1 MKIALNWLK
10 NYINITQSPEEL
22 SETLTNT
29 GLEVEG
35 MEEIETVPGGLK
47 GLVIGEVKTCEKHPN
62 ADKLSITTVDIGEEE
77 PVQIVCGA
85 PNVAAGQKV
94 VVATVNSTLY
104 PKPDEPFKIKKSKIR
119 GEVSM
124 GMICA
129 EDEIGMG
136 ASHDGIMVLD
146 TDKPNGTPA
155 AEYFNIESD
164 IVYEIGLTPNRADA
178 MGHIGAARDIK
189 AVTGEEVRFPSILD
203 FKVDNQDLPIK
214 VEVENKEACP
224 RYSGLSISGIKVAPS
239 PDWLQNA
246 LKSIGLQPINNVV
259 DVTNFVMHEL
269 GQPLH
274 AFNADKISGNTIKV
288 KNLAEGSKFITL
300 DEKERKLSAKDL
312 MICDGDSNPLCI
324 AGVFGGIDSGVKDDT
339 TKVFLESAYFSAD
352 SVRKTS
358 QHHQLKTDASFRYE
372 RGTDP
377 NITVYA
383 LKRAALLIQEVAGG
397 QISSEIQD
405 EYPVAI
411 PNREVMMKYKNIDR
425 LIGKKLEQ
433 DEIHTI
439 LNRLD
444 IETTDKTETGFKA
457 IVPPYRVDVT
467 READVI
473 EEIIRIY
480 GFNNIALP
488 ETLSSSYMA
497 SFPEVDPVK
506 MRKEAGLLLTANGFQ
521 EIMTNSLTKSVFSE
535 QLDGFNSEENVEIL
549 NKLSEDLGVMRQ
561 DLMFTALD
569 VLAYNINRRQT
580 DLKFYEFGKV
590 YKKINSKYKEEMR
603 LGIYLTGK
611 NEAENWIRKN
621 ESVKFHDLYSAVLKI
636 FDKFNAESIENEE
649 FHNDCFDYGLKLKIK
664 QKEVAELGKLSK
676 KTLKL
681 SGLKQDVFYA
691 NVNWEALLKMVNVNI
706 QFEPVSKFP
715 EVKRDLSLVIDD
727 HVSYDEIKKISLKQ
741 AQYLISKIDVF
752 DVYQGDKIEKGKKA
766 YALSFTLQDKTK
778 TLTDKIIDKT
788 MEKLMKAFE
797 NEIGAIIRK

>member
-377 NITVYA
+377 NNTVYA

-411 PNREVMMKYKNIDR
+411 PDREVMMKYKNIDR

-444 IETTDKTETGFKA
+444 IETTDKNETGFKA
-457 IVPPYRVDVT
+457 IVPSYRVDVT

-691 NVNWEALLKMVNVNI
+691 NINWNALLKMVNVNI

>member
-1 MKIALNWLK
+1 
-10 NYINITQSPEEL
+10 
-22 SETLTNT
+22 
-29 GLEVEG
+29 
-35 MEEIETVPGGLK
+35 
-47 GLVIGEVKTCEKHPN
+47 
-62 ADKLSITTVDIGEEE
+62 
-77 PVQIVCGA
+77 
-85 PNVAAGQKV
+85 
-94 VVATVNSTLY
+94 
-104 PKPDEPFKIKKSKIR
+104 
-119 GEVSM
+119 
-124 GMICA
+124 
-129 EDEIGMG
+129 
-136 ASHDGIMVLD
+136 
-146 TDKPNGTPA
+146 
-155 AEYFNIESD
+155 
-164 IVYEIGLTPNRADA
+164 
-178 MGHIGAARDIK
+178 
-189 AVTGEEVRFPSILD
+189 VTGEAVKFPAIDTFKVDDQSLPI
-203 FKVDNQDLPIK
+203 KVDNQNLPIK
-214 VEVENKEACP
+214 VAVENKEACP

-312 MICDGDSNPLCI
+312 MICDGDSQPLCI
-324 AGVFGGIDSGVKDDT
+324 AGVFGGINSGVKDNT
-339 TKVFLESAYFSAD
+339 TNVFLESAYFSAD

-358 QHHQLKTDASFRYE
+358 QHQQLKTDASFRYE

-397 QISSEIQD
+397 KISSEIQD
-405 EYPVAI
+405 EYPEEI

-425 LIGKKLEQ
+425 LIGKKIAQ

-480 GFNNIALP
+480 GFNNIDLP

-521 EIMTNSLTKSVFSE
+521 EIMTNSLTKPVFSE
-535 QLDGFNSEENVEIL
+535 QLDGFDAKENVEML

-636 FDKFNAESIENEE
+636 FNKFNAESIENEE
-649 FHNDCFDYGLKLKIK
+649 FHDDCFDYGLKLKIK
-664 QKEVAELGKLSK
+664 QKVVAQLGKLSK
-676 KTLKL
+676 KALKL

-691 NVNWEALLKMVNVNI
+691 NINWDAVLKLVNTNI

-727 HVSYDEIKKISLKQ
+727 TVSYDEIKKISLKQ
-741 AQYLISKIDVF
+741 AQYIISKIDVF

-766 YALSFTLQDKTK
+766 YALSFTLQAKTK

-788 MEKLMKAFE
+788 MDKLMKAFE

>member
-47 GLVIGEVKTCEKHPN
+47 GLVIGEVKNCKKHPN
-62 ADKLSITTVDIGEEE
+62 ADKLSVTTVDIGEDE

-85 PNVAAGQKV
+85 PNVASGQKV

-136 ASHDGIMVLD
+136 NSHDGIMALD

-178 MGHIGAARDIK
+178 MGHIGVARDIK
-189 AVTGEEVRFPSILD
+189 AVTGEEVKFPSILD
-203 FKVDNQDLPIK
+203 FKVDNQNLPIK

-224 RYSGLSISGIKVAPS
+224 RYSGLSISDIKVGPS

-274 AFNADKISGNTIKV
+274 AFNADKISGNTIKI

-339 TKVFLESAYFSAD
+339 SQVFLESAYFSAD

-397 QISSEIQD
+397 KISSEIQD
-405 EYPVAI
+405 EYLEKI

-444 IETTDKTETGFKA
+444 IETTEKTEIGFKA

-480 GFNNIALP
+480 GFNNIDLP

-521 EIMTNSLTKSVFSE
+521 EIMTNSLTKPVFSE
-535 QLDGFNSEENVEIL
+535 KLDGFNPNENVEIL

-569 VLAYNINRRQT
+569 VLVYNINRRQT

-590 YKKINSKYKEEMR
+590 YKKINSKYKEEIR

-636 FDKFNAESIENEE
+636 FNKFNAESIENEE
-649 FHNDCFDYGLKLKIK
+649 FHDDCFDYGLKLKIK
-664 QKEVAELGKLSK
+664 QKTVAELGKLSK
-676 KTLKL
+676 KALKL

-691 NVNWEALLKMVNVNI
+691 NINWNAVLKLVNTNI
-706 QFEPVSKFP
+706 QFESVSKFP
-715 EVKRDLSLVIDD
+715 EVKRDLSLVIDE
-727 HVSYDEIKKISLKQ
+727 HVSYEEIRNISMKQ
-741 AQYLISKIDVF
+741 AQYLISNIDVF

-788 MEKLMKAFE
+788 MDKLMKAFE
-797 NEIGAIIRK
+797 NEIGAVIRK

>member
-62 ADKLSITTVDIGEEE
+62 ADKLNITSVDIGKEE

-104 PKPDEPFKIKKSKIR
+104 PKPDESFQIKKSKIR

-146 TDKPNGTPA
+146 TDKANGTPA
-155 AEYFNIESD
+155 AEYFNIKSD

-224 RYSGLSISGIKVAPS
+224 RYSGVSISGIKVAPS

-274 AFNADKISGNTIKV
+274 AFNADKIAGQTIRV

-312 MICDGDSNPLCI
+312 MICDGDSKPLCI

-397 QISSEIQD
+397 KISSEIQD

-411 PNREVMMKYKNIDR
+411 PDREVMMKYKNIDR

-569 VLAYNINRRQT
+569 VLTYNINRRQT

-590 YKKINSKYKEEMR
+590 YKKINSKYKEQMR

-636 FDKFNAESIENEE
+636 FNKFNAESIENEE

-664 QKEVAELGKLSK
+664 QKVVAELGKLSK
-676 KTLKL
+676 KALKL

-691 NVNWEALLKMVNVNI
+691 NINWEALLKMVNVNI
-706 QFEPVSKFP
+706 RFEPVSKFP
-715 EVKRDLSLVIDD
+715 EVKRDLSLVIDEN
-727 HVSYDEIKKISLKQ
+727 VSYDEIKKISLKQ

-752 DVYQGDKIEKGKKA
+752 DVYKGDKIETGKKA

-788 MEKLMKAFE
+788 MDKLMKAFE
-797 NEIGAIIRK
+797 NEIGAVIRK

>member
-10 NYINITQSPEEL
+10 KYINITQSPEEL

-47 GLVIGEVKTCEKHPN
+47 GLVIGEVKTCIKHPN
-62 ADKLSITTVDIGEEE
+62 ADKLSITTVDIGEAEA
-77 PVQIVCGA
+77 VQIVCGA

-136 ASHDGIMVLD
+136 TSHDGIMVLD
-146 TDKPNGTPA
+146 TDKANGTPA

-189 AVTGEEVRFPSILD
+189 AVTGEEVHFPSILD
-203 FKVDNQDLPIK
+203 FEVENQDLEIK
-214 VEVENKEACP
+214 VEIENKEACP
-224 RYSGLSISGIKVAPS
+224 RYSGVSISGVEVAPS
-239 PDWLQNA
+239 PEWLQNA

-274 AFNADKISGNTIKV
+274 AFNADKIKGNTIKV
-288 KNLAEGSKFITL
+288 KNLAEGTKFITL
-300 DEKERKLSAKDL
+300 DEKERKLSEKDL

-358 QHHQLKTDASFRYE
+358 QTQQLKTDASFRYE

-397 QISSEIQD
+397 KISSEIQD
-405 EYPVAI
+405 VYPTEIADRQI
-411 PNREVMMKYKNIDR
+411 AMKYKNIDR
-425 LIGKKLEQ
+425 LIGKKLKK

-439 LNRLD
+439 LTRLD
-444 IETTDKTETGFKA
+444 IETESKTEEGFTA

-480 GFNNIALP
+480 GFNNIDLP

-521 EIMTNSLTKSVFSE
+521 EIMTNSLTKSKFSE
-535 QLDGFNSEENVEIL
+535 TLDGFNQEENVEIL

-580 DLKFYEFGKV
+580 DLKFYEFGKI
-590 YKKINSKYKEEMR
+590 YKKINAKYKEEMR

-636 FDKFNAESIENEE
+636 FNKFNAESIENEE
-649 FHNDCFDYGLKLKIK
+649 FHDDCFDYGLKLKINRK
-664 QKEVAELGKLSK
+664 TVAELGKISK
-676 KTLKL
+676 KALKL
-681 SGLKQDVFYA
+681 SGLKQEVFYA
-691 NVNWEALLKMVNVNI
+691 NINWDALLKLVNTNI
-706 QFEPVSKFP
+706 QFEAVSKFP
-715 EVKRDLSLVIDD
+715 EVKRDLSLVIDENI
-727 HVSYDEIKKISLKQ
+727 SYDEIKKISLKQ
-741 AQYLISKIDVF
+741 AQYLISNIDVF

-788 MEKLMKAFE
+788 MDKLMKAFE
-797 NEIGAIIRK
+797 KEIGAVIRK

>member
-1 MKIALNWLK
+1 
-10 NYINITQSPEEL
+10 
-22 SETLTNT
+22 
-29 GLEVEG
+29 
-35 MEEIETVPGGLK
+35 
-47 GLVIGEVKTCEKHPN
+47 
-62 ADKLSITTVDIGEEE
+62 
-77 PVQIVCGA
+77 
-85 PNVAAGQKV
+85 
-94 VVATVNSTLY
+94 
-104 PKPDEPFKIKKSKIR
+104 
-119 GEVSM
+119 M

-146 TDKPNGTPA
+146 TDKANGTPA
-155 AEYFNIESD
+155 AEYFNIKSD

-224 RYSGLSISGIKVAPS
+224 RYSGVSISGIKVAPS

-274 AFNADKISGNTIKV
+274 AFNADKIAGQTIRV

-312 MICDGDSNPLCI
+312 MICDGDSKPLCI

-397 QISSEIQD
+397 KISSEIQD

-411 PNREVMMKYKNIDR
+411 PDREVMMKYKNIDR

-569 VLAYNINRRQT
+569 VLTYNINRRQT

-590 YKKINSKYKEEMR
+590 YKKINSKYKEQMR

-636 FDKFNAESIENEE
+636 FNKFNAESIENEE

-664 QKEVAELGKLSK
+664 QKVVAELGKLSK
-676 KTLKL
+676 KALKL

-691 NVNWEALLKMVNVNI
+691 NINWEALLKMVNVNI
-706 QFEPVSKFP
+706 RFEPVSKFP
-715 EVKRDLSLVIDD
+715 EVKRDLSLVIDEN
-727 HVSYDEIKKISLKQ
+727 VSYDEIKKISLKQ

-752 DVYQGDKIEKGKKA
+752 DVYKGDKIETGKKA

-788 MEKLMKAFE
+788 MDKLMKAFE
-797 NEIGAIIRK
+797 NEIGAVIRK

>member
-259 DVTNFVMHEL
+259 DVTNFVMYEL

-411 PNREVMMKYKNIDR
+411 PDREVMMKYKNIDR

>member
-10 NYINITQSPEEL
+10 KYINITQSPAEL
-22 SETLTNT
+22 SELLTNT

-47 GLVIGEVKTCEKHPN
+47 GLVIGEVKTCVKHPN

-77 PVQIVCGA
+77 AVQIVCGA

-94 VVATVNSTLY
+94 VVATVNSTLC
-104 PKPDEPFKIKKSKIR
+104 PNPDESFKIKKSKIR

-146 TDKPNGTPA
+146 TDKANGTPA

-178 MGHIGAARDIK
+178 MGHVGAARDIK
-189 AVTGEEVRFPSILD
+189 AVTGEEVRFPSVLD
-203 FKVDNQDLPIK
+203 FKVDNQNLPIK
-214 VEVENKEACP
+214 VEIENKDACQ
-224 RYSGLSISGIKVAPS
+224 RYSGLSISDIKVGPS

-288 KNLAEGSKFITL
+288 KNLAESTPFLTL

-312 MICDGDSNPLCI
+312 MICDGNSNPLCI
-324 AGVFGGIDSGVKDDT
+324 AGVFGGIDSGVKDST

-397 QISSEIQD
+397 TISSEIQD
-405 EYPVAI
+405 EYSEAI
-411 PNREVMMKYKNIDR
+411 PDREVAMKYKNIDR
-425 LIGKKLEQ
+425 LIGKKLDH

-444 IETTDKTETGFKA
+444 IETIEKTETGFKA

-480 GFNNIALP
+480 GFNNIDLP

-521 EIMTNSLTKSVFSE
+521 EIMTNSLTKPVFSQ
-535 QLDGFNSEENVEIL
+535 QLDGFNPEENVEML

-569 VLAYNINRRQT
+569 VIAYNINRRQT

-621 ESVKFHDLYSAVLKI
+621 ETVKFHDLYSAVLKI
-636 FDKFNAESIENEE
+636 FNKFNAESIENEE
-649 FHNDCFDYGLKLKIK
+649 FQDDCFDYGLKLKIK
-664 QKEVAELGKLSK
+664 QKVVAELGKLSK
-676 KTLKL
+676 KALKL
-681 SGLKQDVFYA
+681 SALKQDVFYA
-691 NVNWEALLKMVNVNI
+691 NINWDAVLKLVNTNI

-752 DVYQGDKIEKGKKA
+752 DVYEGDKIEKGKKA

-788 MEKLMKAFE
+788 MDKLIKAFE

>member
-10 NYINITQSPEEL
+10 NYINITQSSEEL
-22 SETLTNT
+22 SEILTNT

-62 ADKLSITTVDIGEEE
+62 ADNLSITTVDIGEKE

-85 PNVAAGQKV
+85 PNVAVGQKV

-104 PKPDEPFKIKKSKIR
+104 PNPDEPFKIKKSKIR

-136 ASHDGIMVLD
+136 TSHDGIMVLD
-146 TDKPNGTPA
+146 TDKANGTPA

-178 MGHIGAARDIK
+178 MGHIGAGRDIK
-189 AVTGEEVRFPSILD
+189 AVTGEEVKFPSILD
-203 FKVDNQDLPIK
+203 FKVDNQDLSIK

-274 AFNADKISGNTIKV
+274 AFNAGKISGNTVKI
-288 KNLAEGSKFITL
+288 KNLSEGSTFITL
-300 DEKERKLSAKDL
+300 DEKERKLSSKDL

-324 AGVFGGIDSGVKDDT
+324 AGVFGGKDSGVKDDT
-339 TKVFLESAYFSAD
+339 VNVFLESAYFSAD

-411 PNREVMMKYKNIDR
+411 PDREVLMKYKNIDR
-425 LIGKKLEQ
+425 LIGKKLEHE
-433 DEIHTI
+433 EIHTI

-444 IETTDKTETGFKA
+444 IETTDKTEIGFKA

-480 GFNNIALP
+480 GFNNIDLP

-590 YKKINSKYKEEMR
+590 YKKINSKYKEQMR

-611 NEAENWIRKN
+611 NEVENWIRKN

-636 FDKFNAESIENEE
+636 FNKFNAESVENEE

-664 QKEVAELGKLSK
+664 QKVVAELGKLSK
-676 KTLKL
+676 KALKL
-681 SGLKQDVFYA
+681 SSLKQDVFYA
-691 NVNWEALLKMVNVNI
+691 NINWEALLKMVNINI

-727 HVSYDEIKKISLKQ
+727 KVSYDEIKKISLKQ

-788 MEKLMKAFE
+788 MDKLMKAFE
-797 NEIGAIIRK
+797 NEIGAVIRK

>member
-104 PKPDEPFKIKKSKIR
+104 PKPDESFQIKKSKIR

-224 RYSGLSISGIKVAPS
+224 RYSGVSITGVKVSPS

-246 LKSIGLQPINNVV
+246 LKSIGLQPINNIV

-288 KNLAEGSKFITL
+288 KNLSEGSKFITL

-377 NITVYA
+377 NITIYA
-383 LKRAALLIQEVAGG
+383 LKRAAILIQEVAGG

-405 EYPVAI
+405 EYPVAV
-411 PNREVMMKYKNIDR
+411 PDREVMMKYKNIDR
-425 LIGKKLEQ
+425 LIGKKLEH

-444 IETTDKTETGFKA
+444 IKTTDKTETGFKA

-480 GFNNIALP
+480 GFNNIDLP

-521 EIMTNSLTKSVFSE
+521 EIMTNSLTKAVFSE
-535 QLDGFNSEENVEIL
+535 QLDGFNPNENVEIL

-561 DLMFTALD
+561 DLMFSALD
-569 VLAYNINRRQT
+569 VLTYNINRRQT

-636 FDKFNAESIENEE
+636 FNKFNAESIENEE

-664 QKEVAELGKLSK
+664 QKVVAELGKLSK
-676 KTLKL
+676 KALKL

-691 NVNWEALLKMVNVNI
+691 NINWEALLKMVNVNI

-715 EVKRDLSLVIDD
+715 EVKRDLSLVIDEN
-727 HVSYDEIKKISLKQ
+727 VSYDEIKKISLKQ

-788 MEKLMKAFE
+788 MDKLMKAFE

>member
-10 NYINITQSPEEL
+10 KYINITQSPEEL

-47 GLVIGEVKTCEKHPN
+47 GLVIGEVKTCIKHPN

-77 PVQIVCGA
+77 AVQIVCGA

-136 ASHDGIMVLD
+136 TSHDGIMVLD
-146 TDKPNGTPA
+146 TDKANGTPA

-189 AVTGEEVRFPSILD
+189 AVTGEEVHFPSILD
-203 FKVDNQDLPIK
+203 FEVENQDLEIK
-214 VEVENKEACP
+214 VEIENKEACP
-224 RYSGLSISGIKVAPS
+224 RYSGVSISGVEVAPS
-239 PDWLQNA
+239 PEWLQNA

-274 AFNADKISGNTIKV
+274 AFNADKIKGNTIKV
-288 KNLAEGSKFITL
+288 KNLAEGTKFITL
-300 DEKERKLSAKDL
+300 DEKERKLSEKDL

-358 QHHQLKTDASFRYE
+358 QTHQLKTDASFRYE

-397 QISSEIQD
+397 KISSEIQD
-405 EYPVAI
+405 VYPTEIADRQI
-411 PNREVMMKYKNIDR
+411 AMKYKNIDR
-425 LIGKKLEQ
+425 LIGKKLKK

-439 LNRLD
+439 LTRLD
-444 IETTDKTETGFKA
+444 IETESKTEEGFTA

-480 GFNNIALP
+480 GFNNIDLP

-535 QLDGFNSEENVEIL
+535 TLDGFNPEENVEIL

-580 DLKFYEFGKV
+580 DLKFYEFGKI
-590 YKKINSKYKEEMR
+590 YKKINAKYKEEMR

-636 FDKFNAESIENEE
+636 FNKFNAESIENEE
-649 FHNDCFDYGLKLKIK
+649 FHDDCFDYGLKLKINRK
-664 QKEVAELGKLSK
+664 TVAELGKISK
-676 KTLKL
+676 KALKL
-681 SGLKQDVFYA
+681 SGLKQEVFYA
-691 NVNWEALLKMVNVNI
+691 NINWDALLKLVNTNI
-706 QFEPVSKFP
+706 QFEAVSKFP
-715 EVKRDLSLVIDD
+715 EVRRDLSLVIDENI
-727 HVSYDEIKKISLKQ
+727 SYDEIKKISLKQ
-741 AQYLISKIDVF
+741 AQYLISNIDVF

-788 MEKLMKAFE
+788 MDKLMKAFE
-797 NEIGAIIRK
+797 KEIGAVIRK

>member
-104 PKPDEPFKIKKSKIR
+104 PKPDESFQIKKSKIR

-224 RYSGLSISGIKVAPS
+224 RYSGVSITGVKVSPS

-246 LKSIGLQPINNVV
+246 LKSIGLQPINNIV

-288 KNLAEGSKFITL
+288 KNLSEGSKFITL

-377 NITVYA
+377 NITIYA
-383 LKRAALLIQEVAGG
+383 LKRAAILIQEVADG

-411 PNREVMMKYKNIDR
+411 PDREVVMKYKNIDR
-425 LIGKKLEQ
+425 LIGKKLEH
-433 DEIHTI
+433 DKIHTI

-444 IETTDKTETGFKA
+444 IETTDKTESGFKA

-521 EIMTNSLTKSVFSE
+521 EIMTNSLTKAVFSE
-535 QLDGFNSEENVEIL
+535 QLDGFNPNENVEIL

-569 VLAYNINRRQT
+569 VLTYNINRRQT

-636 FDKFNAESIENEE
+636 FNKFNAESIENEE

-664 QKEVAELGKLSK
+664 QKVVAELGKLSK
-676 KTLKL
+676 KALKL

-691 NVNWEALLKMVNVNI
+691 NINWEALLKMVNVNI

-715 EVKRDLSLVIDD
+715 EVKRDLSLVIDEN
-727 HVSYDEIKKISLKQ
+727 VSYDEIKKISLKQ

-788 MEKLMKAFE
+788 MDKLMKAFE

>member
-22 SETLTNT
+22 SELLTNT

-47 GLVIGEVKTCEKHPN
+47 GLVIGEVKACKKHPD
-62 ADKLSITTVDIGEEE
+62 ADKLSLTTVDIGEDEA
-77 PVQIVCGA
+77 VQIVCGA

-94 VVATVNSTLY
+94 IVATVNATLY
-104 PKPDEPFKIKKSKIR
+104 PSAGEPFKIKKSKIR
-119 GEVSM
+119 GEVSL

-129 EDEIGMG
+129 ADEIGMG
-136 ASHDGIMVLD
+136 TSHDGIMVLD
-146 TDKPNGTPA
+146 TDKANGTPA

-164 IVYEIGLTPNRADA
+164 IVYTIGLTPNRADA

-189 AVTGEEVRFPSILD
+189 AVTGEEVIFPSVD
-203 FKVDNQDLPIK
+203 SFKVANENLTIK
-214 VEVENKEACP
+214 VAIENKEACP
-224 RYSGLSISGIKVAPS
+224 RYSGVSISGVKVAPS

-246 LKSIGLQPINNVV
+246 LKSIGLSPINNVV

-274 AFNADKISGNTIKV
+274 AFDAAQIKGNTVKV
-288 KNLAEGSKFITL
+288 KNLEEGTVFTTL
-300 DEKERKLSAKDL
+300 DEKERKLSATDL
-312 MICDGDSNPLCI
+312 MICDADSTPLCM
-324 AGVFGGIDSGVKDDT
+324 AGVFGGQNSGVQDNT
-339 TKVFLESAYFSAD
+339 SNIFLESAYFAAD

-358 QHHQLKTDASFRYE
+358 QHHHLKTDSSFRYE

-377 NITVYA
+377 NITIYA

-397 QISSEIQD
+397 EISSAIQD
-405 EYPVAI
+405 EYSEAI
-411 PNREVMMKYKNIDR
+411 PDRVVAMKYKNIDR
-425 LIGKKLEQ
+425 LIGKKLDQ

-444 IETTDKTETGFKA
+444 IKTTDKTEVGFTA

-467 READVI
+467 RSADVI

-480 GFNNIALP
+480 GFNNIDLP

-521 EIMTNSLTKSVFSE
+521 EILTNSLTKSIFSE
-535 QLDGFNSEENVEIL
+535 QLDGFDPEENVELL
-549 NKLSEDLGVMRQ
+549 NSLSEDLGVMRQ
-561 DLMFTALD
+561 DLIFTALD
-569 VLAYNINRRQT
+569 VLAHNINRKQT
-580 DLKFYEFGKV
+580 NLKFYEFGKV
-590 YKKINSKYKEEMR
+590 YKKIKGKYKEGMR
-603 LGIYLTGK
+603 FGVYLTGK
-611 NEAENWIRKN
+611 TEPDNWIQKN
-621 ESVKFHDLYSAVLKI
+621 ESVKFHDLYSAILKI
-636 FDKFNAESIENEE
+636 FNKFSAESIENEE

-664 QKEVAELGKLSK
+664 QKTVAELGKLSK
-676 KTLKL
+676 KVLKF

-691 NVNWEALLKMVNVNI
+691 TIDWDLLLQSVNTNI
-706 QFEPVSKFP
+706 QFETVSKYP
-715 EVKRDLSLVIDD
+715 AVKRDLSLVVDAN
-727 HVSYDEIKKISLKQ
+727 VSYNEIKNISLKQ
-741 AQYLISKIDVF
+741 AQYLISNIDVF
-752 DVYQGDKIEKGKKA
+752 DVYQGDKIEEGKKA
-766 YALSFTLQDKTK
+766 YALTFTLEDKTK

-788 MEKLMKAFE
+788 MKKLMSAFE
-797 NEIGAIIRK
+797 NEIGAVIRQ

>member
-47 GLVIGEVKTCEKHPN
+47 GLVIGEVKTCKKHPN
-62 ADKLSITTVDIGEEE
+62 ADKLSVTTVDIGEAE

-85 PNVAAGQKV
+85 PNVAVGQKV

-104 PKPDEPFKIKKSKIR
+104 PKPDESFQIKKSKIR

-146 TDKPNGTPA
+146 TDKTNGTPA
-155 AEYFNIESD
+155 AEYFNIASD
-164 IVYEIGLTPNRADA
+164 IIYEIGLTPNRADA
-178 MGHIGAARDIK
+178 MGHIGVARDIK
-189 AVTGEEVRFPSILD
+189 AVTGEEVKFPSILD
-203 FKVDNQDLPIK
+203 FKINNQELSIK
-214 VEVENKEACP
+214 IEVENKEACP

-288 KNLAEGSKFITL
+288 KNLAKGSPFITL

-312 MICDGDSNPLCI
+312 MICDGDSNPLCL
-324 AGVFGGIDSGVKDDT
+324 AGVFGGIDSGVKEDT

-397 QISSEIQD
+397 HISSEIQD

-411 PNREVMMKYKNIDR
+411 LDREVMMKYKNIDR

-433 DEIHTI
+433 DEIHRI

-444 IETTDKTETGFKA
+444 IETTDKTDTGFKA

-480 GFNNIALP
+480 GFNNIDLP

-506 MRKEAGLLLTANGFQ
+506 MRKEAGLLLTANAYQ

-535 QLDGFNSEENVEIL
+535 QLDGFNSDENVEIL

-590 YKKINSKYKEEMR
+590 YKKINSNYKEQMR

-636 FDKFNAESIENEE
+636 FNKFNAESIENEE

-676 KTLKL
+676 KALKL

-691 NVNWEALLKMVNVNI
+691 NINWEALLKMVNVNI
-706 QFEPVSKFP
+706 QFETVSKFP

-788 MEKLMKAFE
+788 MDKLMKAFE

>member
-1 MKIALNWLK
+1 MKVALNWLK
-10 NYINITQSPEEL
+10 NYINITQSPEQL

-62 ADKLSITTVDIGEEE
+62 ADKLKITTVDIGENE

-104 PKPDEPFKIKKSKIR
+104 PNPDEPFKIKKSKIR

-146 TDKPNGTPA
+146 TDKANGTPA

-189 AVTGEEVRFPSILD
+189 AVTGEEVKFPSILD

-274 AFNADKISGNTIKV
+274 AFNADEIAGNTIRV
-288 KNLAEGSKFITL
+288 KTLKEGSPFVTL

-324 AGVFGGIDSGVKDDT
+324 AGVFGGINSGVKDDT

-397 QISSEIQD
+397 QISSDIED
-405 EYPVAI
+405 EYPEAI
-411 PNREVMMKYKNIDR
+411 PNREVKMKYRNIDR

-444 IETTDKTETGFKA
+444 IETVDKTETGFKA

-480 GFNNIALP
+480 GFNNIDLP

-521 EIMTNSLTKSVFSE
+521 EIMTNSLTKPVFSQ
-535 QLDGFNSEENVEIL
+535 QLDGFNSEENVEML

-590 YKKINSKYKEEMR
+590 YKKINSKYREEMR
-603 LGIYLTGK
+603 LGVYLTGK
-611 NEAENWIRKN
+611 NETENWIRKN

-636 FDKFNAESIENEE
+636 FNKFNAESIENEE

-676 KTLKL
+676 KALKL
-681 SGLKQDVFYA
+681 GGLKQDVFYA
-691 NVNWEALLKMVNVNI
+691 NINWDLVLKLVNTNI
-706 QFEPVSKFP
+706 QFESVSKFP
-715 EVKRDLSLVIDD
+715 EVKRDLSLVIDEN
-727 HVSYDEIKKISLKQ
+727 VSYDEIKKISLKQ

-752 DVYQGDKIEKGKKA
+752 DVYQGDKIEQGKKA

-788 MEKLMKAFE
+788 MDKLMKAFE

>member
-62 ADKLSITTVDIGEEE
+62 ADKLKITTVDIGEHE

-104 PKPDEPFKIKKSKIR
+104 PNPDEPFKIKKSKIR

-189 AVTGEEVRFPSILD
+189 AVTGEAVKFPSILD
-203 FKVDNQDLPIK
+203 FKVDNQDLPIT

-239 PDWLQNA
+239 PDWLQNT

-259 DVTNFVMHEL
+259 DVTNYVMHEL

-444 IETTDKTETGFKA
+444 IETTDKIETGFKA

-521 EIMTNSLTKSVFSE
+521 EIMTNSLTKPGFSE
-535 QLDGFNSEENVEIL
+535 QLDGFNSKENVEIL

-664 QKEVAELGKLSK
+664 QNVVAELGKLSK
-676 KTLKL
+676 KALKL

-727 HVSYDEIKKISLKQ
+727 NVSYDEIKKISLKQ
-741 AQYLISKIDVF
+741 AQYLISNIDVF
-752 DVYQGDKIEKGKKA
+752 DVYQGDKIEKGKKLML
-766 YALSFTLQDKTK
+766 YPSPCKTK
-778 TLTDKIIDKT
+778 
-788 MEKLMKAFE
+788 
-797 NEIGAIIRK
+797 RRH

>member
-104 PKPDEPFKIKKSKIR
+104 PKPDESFQIKKSKIR

-224 RYSGLSISGIKVAPS
+224 RYSGVSITGVKVSPS

-246 LKSIGLQPINNVV
+246 LKSIGLQPINNIV

-288 KNLAEGSKFITL
+288 KNLSEGSKFITL

-383 LKRAALLIQEVAGG
+383 LKRAAILIQEVAGG

-411 PNREVMMKYKNIDR
+411 PDREVMMKYKNIDR
-425 LIGKKLEQ
+425 LIGKKLEH

-444 IETTDKTETGFKA
+444 IKTTDKTETGFKA

-480 GFNNIALP
+480 GFNNIDLP

-521 EIMTNSLTKSVFSE
+521 EIMTNSLTKAVFSE
-535 QLDGFNSEENVEIL
+535 QLDGFNPNENVEIL

-569 VLAYNINRRQT
+569 VLTYNINRRQT

-636 FDKFNAESIENEE
+636 FNKFNAESIENEE

-664 QKEVAELGKLSK
+664 QKVVAELGKLSK
-676 KTLKL
+676 KALKL

-691 NVNWEALLKMVNVNI
+691 NINWEALLKMVNVNI

-715 EVKRDLSLVIDD
+715 EVKRDLSLVIDEN
-727 HVSYDEIKKISLKQ
+727 VSYDEIKKISLKQ

-788 MEKLMKAFE
+788 MDKLMKAFE

>member
-35 MEEIETVPGGLK
+35 IEEIETVPGGLK

-94 VVATVNSTLY
+94 VVAMVNSTLY
-104 PKPDEPFKIKKSKIR
+104 PKPDEPFQIKKSKIR

-146 TDKPNGTPA
+146 TDKANGTPA
-155 AEYFNIESD
+155 AEYFNIKSD
-164 IVYEIGLTPNRADA
+164 IIYEIGLTPNRADA

-214 VEVENKEACP
+214 VEVENAAACP

-274 AFNADKISGNTIKV
+274 AFNADKISGNTVKV
-288 KNLAEGSKFITL
+288 KTLAEGSKFITL

-324 AGVFGGIDSGVKDDT
+324 AGVFGGIDSGVKDHT
-339 TKVFLESAYFSAD
+339 TNVFLESAYFSAD

-405 EYPVAI
+405 EYPIAI
-411 PNREVMMKYKNIDR
+411 PDREVMMKYKNIDR

-433 DEIHTI
+433 DQIHNI

-480 GFNNIALP
+480 GFNNIDLP

-590 YKKINSKYKEEMR
+590 YKKFNSKYKEQMR

-611 NEAENWIRKN
+611 NESENWIRKN

-636 FDKFNAESIENEE
+636 FNKFNAESIENEE

-691 NVNWEALLKMVNVNI
+691 NINWEALLKMVNINI

-727 HVSYDEIKKISLKQ
+727 NVSYDEIRKISLKQ

-788 MEKLMKAFE
+788 MDKLMKAFE
-797 NEIGAIIRK
+797 NEIGAVIRK

>member
-77 PVQIVCGA
+77 PIQIVCGA

-104 PKPDEPFKIKKSKIR
+104 PKPDESFQIKKSKIR

-224 RYSGLSISGIKVAPS
+224 RYSGVSITGVKVSPS

-246 LKSIGLQPINNVV
+246 LKSIGLQPINNIV

-288 KNLAEGSKFITL
+288 KNLSEGSKFITL

-377 NITVYA
+377 NITIYA
-383 LKRAALLIQEVAGG
+383 LKRAAILIQEVAGG

-405 EYPVAI
+405 EYPVAV
-411 PNREVMMKYKNIDR
+411 PDREVMMKYKNIDR
-425 LIGKKLEQ
+425 LIGKKLEH

-444 IETTDKTETGFKA
+444 IKTTDKTETGFKA

-480 GFNNIALP
+480 GFNNIDLP

-521 EIMTNSLTKSVFSE
+521 EIMTNSLTKAVFSE
-535 QLDGFNSEENVEIL
+535 QLDGFNPNENVEIL

-569 VLAYNINRRQT
+569 VLTYNINRRQT

-636 FDKFNAESIENEE
+636 FNKFNAESIENEE

-664 QKEVAELGKLSK
+664 QKVVAELGKLSK
-676 KTLKL
+676 KALKL

-691 NVNWEALLKMVNVNI
+691 NINWEALLKMVNVNI

-715 EVKRDLSLVIDD
+715 EVKRDLSLVIDEN
-727 HVSYDEIKKISLKQ
+727 VSYDEIKKISLKQ

-788 MEKLMKAFE
+788 MDKLMKAFE

>member
-10 NYINITQSPEEL
+10 NYIDITQSPEEL

-35 MEEIETVPGGLK
+35 MEEIESVPGGLK
-47 GLVIGEVKTCEKHPN
+47 GLVIGEVKTCSKHPN

-104 PKPDEPFKIKKSKIR
+104 PNPDESFKIKKSKIR

-129 EDEIGMG
+129 DDEIGMG
-136 ASHDGIMVLD
+136 ASHDGIMVLN
-146 TDKPNGTPA
+146 TDKANGTPA
-155 AEYFNIESD
+155 AEYFKIESD

-178 MGHIGAARDIK
+178 MGHIGVARDIK
-189 AVTGEEVRFPSILD
+189 AITGEEVNFPAID
-203 FKVDNQDLPIK
+203 NFKVDNQSRTIK
-214 VEVENKEACP
+214 VKIENKEACP
-224 RYSGLSISGIKVAPS
+224 RYSGLSISGIKVTSS

-274 AFNADKISGNTIKV
+274 AFNADRISGDTVKIK
-288 KNLAEGSKFITL
+288 NCAEGTTFITL

-312 MICDGDSNPLCI
+312 MICDGDSKPLCI
-324 AGVFGGIDSGVKDDT
+324 AGVFGGINSGVKDDT
-339 TKVFLESAYFSAD
+339 TNVFIESAYFSAD

-397 QISSEIQD
+397 QISSTIQD
-405 EYPVAI
+405 EYPTRI
-411 PNREVMMKYKNIDR
+411 PDRKVMMKYKNIDR
-425 LIGKKLEQ
+425 LIGKKIDHEK
-433 DEIHTI
+433 IHTI

-444 IETTDKTETGFKA
+444 IETINKTEEGFRA

-480 GFNNIALP
+480 GFNNIDLP

-521 EIMTNSLTKSVFSE
+521 EIMTNSLTKSAFSE
-535 QLDGFNSEENVEIL
+535 QLDAFKPEENVEIL
-549 NKLSEDLGVMRQ
+549 NSLSEDLGVMRQ

-569 VLAYNINRRQT
+569 VLSYNINRRQT
-580 DLKFYEFGKV
+580 NLKFYEFGKV
-590 YKKINSKYKEEMR
+590 YKKNNSKYKEEMR

-611 NEAENWIRKN
+611 NEADNWIQKN
-621 ESVKFHDLYSAVLKI
+621 ESIKFHDLYSAVLKI
-636 FDKFNAESIENEE
+636 FNKFNAESIENEE
-649 FHNDCFDYGLKLKIK
+649 FQDDCFDYGLKLKIN
-664 QKEVAELGKLSK
+664 QKEVAKLGKLSK
-676 KTLKL
+676 KTLRL

-691 NVNWEALLKMVNVNI
+691 DVNWEALLKRVNTNI
-706 QFEPVSKFP
+706 QFESVSKFP
-715 EVKRDLSLVIDD
+715 EVKRDLSLVIDGN
-727 HVSYDEIKKISLKQ
+727 VSYDEIKRISLKQ
-741 AQYLISKIDVF
+741 AQYLISNIDVF
-752 DVYQGDKIEKGKKA
+752 DVYHGDKIEEGKKA

-788 MEKLMKAFE
+788 MDKLIKAFE
-797 NEIGAIIRK
+797 EEIGAVIRK

>member
-10 NYINITQSPEEL
+10 NYINITQTPEEL

-35 MEEIETVPGGLK
+35 MEEVETVPGGLK
-47 GLVIGEVKTCEKHPN
+47 GLVIGEVITCQKHPN
-62 ADKLSITTVDIGEEE
+62 ADKLSITTVNIGEEE

-94 VVATVNSTLY
+94 VVATVNSILY
-104 PKPDEPFKIKKSKIR
+104 PNPDEPFKIKKSKIR

-129 EDEIGMG
+129 EDEIGIG
-136 ASHDGIMVLD
+136 ASHDGILVLD

-155 AEYFNIESD
+155 AEYFNVESD

-203 FKVDNQDLPIK
+203 FKVDNQNLPIK
-214 VEVENKEACP
+214 VEVENIVACP
-224 RYSGLSISGIKVAPS
+224 RYSGVSISDIKVGAS

-288 KNLAEGSKFITL
+288 KNLAEGSKFVTL

-312 MICDGDSNPLCI
+312 MICDGNSNPLCI
-324 AGVFGGIDSGVKDDT
+324 AGVFGGVDSGVKDDT
-339 TKVFLESAYFSAD
+339 TKLFLESAYFSAD

-358 QHHQLKTDASFRYE
+358 QQHQLKTDASFRYE

-397 QISSEIQD
+397 KITSEIQD
-405 EYPVAI
+405 AYPEKIAD
-411 PNREVMMKYKNIDR
+411 REVVMKYKNIDR
-425 LIGKKLEQ
+425 LIGKKLAQ

-444 IETTDKTETGFKA
+444 IETIDRIETGFTA

-480 GFNNIALP
+480 GFNNIDLP

-497 SFPEVDPVK
+497 SFPEVDPTK

-521 EIMTNSLTKSVFSE
+521 EIMTNSLTKPLFSK
-535 QLDGFNSEENVEIL
+535 QLDGFVEAENVEML

-561 DLMFTALD
+561 DLLFTALD

-590 YKKINSKYKEEMR
+590 YKKINSKYKEEIR

-611 NEAENWIRKN
+611 NETENWIRKN

-636 FDKFNAESIENEE
+636 FNKFNAESIENEE
-649 FHNDCFDYGLKLKIK
+649 FQDDCFDYGLKLKIK
-664 QKEVAELGKLSK
+664 QIEVAELGKLSK

-681 SGLKQDVFYA
+681 SALKQDVFYA
-691 NVNWEALLKMVNVNI
+691 NINWNAVLKLVNTNI

-727 HVSYDEIKKISLKQ
+727 NVSYEEIKKISMKQ
-741 AQYLISKIDVF
+741 AQYLISNIDVF

>member
-10 NYINITQSPEEL
+10 NYINITQSPKEL

-397 QISSEIQD
+397 KISSEIQD

-411 PNREVMMKYKNIDR
+411 TDREVMMKYKNIDR

-480 GFNNIALP
+480 GFNNIDLP

-497 SFPEVDPVK
+497 SFPEIDPVK

-549 NKLSEDLGVMRQ
+549 NKLSEDLSVMRQ

-664 QKEVAELGKLSK
+664 QNVVAELGKLSK
-676 KTLKL
+676 KALKL

-788 MEKLMKAFE
+788 MDKLMKAFE
-797 NEIGAIIRK
+797 NEIGAVIRK

>member
-10 NYINITQSPEEL
+10 KYINITQSPEEL

-47 GLVIGEVKTCEKHPN
+47 GLVIGEVKTCIKHPN

-77 PVQIVCGA
+77 AVQIVCGA

-136 ASHDGIMVLD
+136 TSHDGIMVLD
-146 TDKPNGTPA
+146 TDKANGTPA

-189 AVTGEEVRFPSILD
+189 AVTGEEVHFPSILD
-203 FKVDNQDLPIK
+203 FEVENQDLEIK
-214 VEVENKEACP
+214 VELENKEACP
-224 RYSGLSISGIKVAPS
+224 RYSGVTISGVEVAPS
-239 PDWLQNA
+239 PEWLQNA

-274 AFNADKISGNTIKV
+274 AFNADKIKGNTIKV
-288 KNLAEGSKFITL
+288 KNLAEGTKFITL
-300 DEKERKLSAKDL
+300 DEKERKLSEKDL

-358 QHHQLKTDASFRYE
+358 QTHQLKTDASFRYE

-397 QISSEIQD
+397 KISSEIQD
-405 EYPVAI
+405 VYPTEIADRQI
-411 PNREVMMKYKNIDR
+411 AMKYKNIDR
-425 LIGKKLEQ
+425 LIGKKLEK

-439 LNRLD
+439 LTRLD
-444 IETTDKTETGFKA
+444 IETESKTEEGFTA

-480 GFNNIALP
+480 GFNNIDLP

-506 MRKEAGLLLTANGFQ
+506 MKKEAGLLLTANGFQ
-521 EIMTNSLTKSVFSE
+521 EIMTNSLTKSKFSE
-535 QLDGFNSEENVEIL
+535 TLDGFNQEENVEIL

-580 DLKFYEFGKV
+580 DLKFYEFGKI
-590 YKKINSKYKEEMR
+590 YKKINAKYKEEMR

-636 FDKFNAESIENEE
+636 FNKFNAESIENEE
-649 FHNDCFDYGLKLKIK
+649 FHDDCFDYGLKLKINRK
-664 QKEVAELGKLSK
+664 TVAELGKISK
-676 KTLKL
+676 KALKL
-681 SGLKQDVFYA
+681 SGLKQEVFYA
-691 NVNWEALLKMVNVNI
+691 NINWDALLKLVNTNI
-706 QFEPVSKFP
+706 KFEAVSKFP
-715 EVKRDLSLVIDD
+715 EVKRDLSLVIDENI
-727 HVSYDEIKKISLKQ
+727 SYDEIKKISLKQ
-741 AQYLISKIDVF
+741 AQYLISNIDVF

-766 YALSFTLQDKTK
+766 YALTFTLQDKTK

-788 MEKLMKAFE
+788 MDKLMKAFE
-797 NEIGAIIRK
+797 KEIGAVIRK

>member
-85 PNVAAGQKV
+85 PNVAEGQKV

-104 PKPDEPFKIKKSKIR
+104 PNPDEPFKIKKSKIR

-189 AVTGEEVRFPSILD
+189 AVTGEEVRLPSILD

-239 PDWLQNA
+239 PDWLQDA

-411 PNREVMMKYKNIDR
+411 PDREVMMKYKNIDR

-636 FDKFNAESIENEE
+636 FNKFNAESIENEE

-691 NVNWEALLKMVNVNI
+691 NINWNALLKMVNVNI

>member
-62 ADKLSITTVDIGEEE
+62 ADKLKITTVDIGEDE

-155 AEYFNIESD
+155 AEYFNIESG

-259 DVTNFVMHEL
+259 DVTNFVMYEL

-664 QKEVAELGKLSK
+664 QNVVAELGKLSK
-676 KTLKL
+676 KALKL